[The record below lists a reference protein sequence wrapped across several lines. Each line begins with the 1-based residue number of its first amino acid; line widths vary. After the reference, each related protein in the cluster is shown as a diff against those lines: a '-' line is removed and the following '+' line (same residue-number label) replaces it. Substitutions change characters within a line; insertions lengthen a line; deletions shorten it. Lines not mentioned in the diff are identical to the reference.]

1 MGRQMMQLRSCH
13 RNSKLKVTPQD
24 NALSKA
30 LVKGAT
36 NKRAELVKMAGKAF
50 DCGYAKNELNYH
62 KIVNKT
68 VAESFIPSV
77 TVKPLKDLL
86 E

>member
-1 MGRQMMQLRSCH
+1 
-13 RNSKLKVTPQD
+13 
-24 NALSKA
+24 
-30 LVKGAT
+30 
-36 NKRAELVKMAGKAF
+36 GKAF

-86 E
+86 EDALVTFKAHEKHAEHMVAGLKC